1 MQVWGGLIILRGITD
16 DELGPSRLCQY
27 IAVAFRGGKDI
38 TMSST
43 PWWVNALGNDW
54 LSLVRAI
61 DVSAMRSGLVRDGR
75 AESLG
80 LSFLGLYKSGDVLL

>member
-1 MQVWGGLIILRGITD
+1 M
-16 DELGPSRLCQY
+16 GPSRLCQY
-27 IAVAFRGGKDI
+27 IAVAFRGGKDNYL
-38 TMSST
+38 SST

-75 AESLG
+75 VESLG
-80 LSFLGLYKSGDVLL
+80 LVSRTLQVG